1 MASSTFEQVYSSLG
15 ANITT
20 VIEQAIWTFERL
32 LEFLGLN
39 ITPPPRDNST
49 AISHYLELLLDFFHK
64 RSVIESSSIALAVT
78 TFIFLAMSWSSRLG
92 NLGRFSPFTRSPP
105 QGSTKV
111 SDADFSYITAE
122 DLRKH
127 QAESMTQ
134 QADSPVDHGPERDT
148 DVLILRNKKKE
159 HAVHFPAY
167 SIVKGELTVGQVRDQ
182 AAKKVGSDPRRIK
195 LLYRGKNL
203 KDDSRTC
210 KIEGLR
216 DGAEL
221 MLTVA
226 EGMAAGSGSDSDSDD
241 DVDGIDGQTTG
252 DGEGKRRRNRGKK
265 SKRRKQREER
275 EGVSG
280 SSTPQNGSLGVPSSQ
295 QPSRTQSP
303 RLPATALEKLSEL
316 HDKLQT
322 YMPDCRAFEASPP
335 AEPAKREFEHK
346 RLSETILAQV
356 LLKLDAVETEG
367 DAEARSRRKE
377 LVRETQEVLT
387 RLDAVM
393 KK

>member
-1 MASSTFEQVYSSLG
+1 
-15 ANITT
+15 
-20 VIEQAIWTFERL
+20 
-32 LEFLGLN
+32 
-39 ITPPPRDNST
+39 
-49 AISHYLELLLDFFHK
+49 
-64 RSVIESSSIALAVT
+64 
-78 TFIFLAMSWSSRLG
+78 
-92 NLGRFSPFTRSPP
+92 
-105 QGSTKV
+105 
-111 SDADFSYITAE
+111 
-122 DLRKH
+122 
-127 QAESMTQ
+127 MTQ
-134 QADSPVDHGPERDT
+134 QADSPADHGPERDT

-159 HAVHFPAY
+159 HPVHFPAY

-221 MLTVA
+221 MLAAA

-241 DVDGIDGQTTG
+241 DFDGIDGQTTG